1 MLKASMLKCNGRL
14 LMVLSI
20 YQPTKLTNKKFTQE
34 HHKNIRTVLRKHV
47 MINRPY
53 LTKERKESG
62 RVFKVNLLRK
72 KEKGGK
78 ANQMKRHETCML
90 RSKEKIN
97 QDKGY
102 VYRNQCQSGLDR
114 YLNALKILQGCLQR
128 DKQIKATQ
136 N

>member
-1 MLKASMLKCNGRL
+1 
-14 LMVLSI
+14 
-20 YQPTKLTNKKFTQE
+20 
-34 HHKNIRTVLRKHV
+34 

-62 RVFKVNLLRK
+62 KVFKVNLLRK

-102 VYRNQCQSGLDR
+102 V
-114 YLNALKILQGCLQR
+114 
-128 DKQIKATQ
+128 
-136 N
+136 

>member
-1 MLKASMLKCNGRL
+1 
-14 LMVLSI
+14 
-20 YQPTKLTNKKFTQE
+20 
-34 HHKNIRTVLRKHV
+34 
-47 MINRPY
+47 MINRTY

-102 VYRNQCQSGLDR
+102 VYRSQCQSGLDR
-114 YLNALKILQGCLQR
+114 YLNA
-128 DKQIKATQ
+128 
-136 N
+136 